1 MSSST
6 WILVYTMMVVPA
18 VSADDSIDPAD
29 TQQVILS
36 SNFTGDQLTVF
47 YVSDVLNSARF
58 YGRLGFELDGYYDYE
73 ESQYYKEWP
82 LDRPP
87 GWAQVTAG
95 PIRIGLTLAESEAE
109 NRTAHT
115 RHYFIVE
122 DVDKHYQAVMANG
135 LKPQPMDDR
144 PWMRFFDISDPDG
157 HTLVFGTRKPEHE
170 TGLE

>member
-1 MSSST
+1 MNRYLL
-6 WILVYTMMVVPA
+6 IVVYTMMLLPT
-18 VSADDSIDPAD
+18 VSAADLISQTD
-29 TQQVILS
+29 TQQCSLS

-47 YVSDVLNSARF
+47 YVSDVLSSARF
-58 YGRLGFELDGYYDYE
+58 YVQAGFNLDHYYDYE
-73 ESQYYKEWP
+73 ERKYYKEWP

-87 GWAQVTAG
+87 AWAQVTAG
-95 PIRIGLTLAESEAE
+95 PIRIGLTLAETEAE
-109 NRTAHT
+109 QRTAHT

-122 DVDKHYQAVMANG
+122 DVDKHFQAVTAKG
-135 LKPQPMDDR
+135 LKPRPMEDR